1 MLLVFFGCMRPD
13 DENLWSVS
21 IENTIQTDGFAR
33 DVYLQGDTA
42 FIAAGQSGVQVW
54 NLQSSSLLNSTSHLD
69 LQILK
74 MWVVYILTVL
84 IPYSSLWTSPR

>member
-1 MLLVFFGCMRPD
+1 MRPD

-21 IENTIQTDGFAR
+21 IENTIQTDGFTR

-42 FIAAGQSGVQVW
+42 FIAAGQSGFRSGTS
-54 NLQSSSLLNSTSHLD
+54 NPAAYLNSTSHLD

-74 MWVVYILTVL
+74 MWVVYILTAL
-84 IPYSSLWTSPR
+84 IPYSSSWTSPR